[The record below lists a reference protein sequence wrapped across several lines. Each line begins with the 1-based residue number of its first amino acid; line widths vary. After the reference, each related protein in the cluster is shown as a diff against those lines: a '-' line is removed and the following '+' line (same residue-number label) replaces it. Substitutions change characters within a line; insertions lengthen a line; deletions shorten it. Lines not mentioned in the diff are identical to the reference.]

1 MSTAIRILEGS
12 FGRVALLDMDRPLV
26 THAHHHCHILLK
38 ASGSD
43 SSFLVRGRQ
52 QPLTAGTAVLVNA
65 WESHAYA
72 HRVVSGPRT
81 VILAL
86 YIDCGW
92 LARAHSRLSISRH
105 PHFFPQPCVGISPR
119 LRRLADDLAVEMLC
133 VEDIPRERLEEQL
146 FDLVMAVID
155 PFSEWRNVAS
165 LLRTDP
171 HRPSDPRIGRA
182 ISYMH
187 AHVGEALD
195 MDRLAQHSNLSRAH
209 FFALFRRCTRL
220 TPALYANVL
229 RMESA
234 IEALGR
240 SEVSA
245 VELSYRLGF
254 SAQSHFTR
262 FFRQHLGITPTDY
275 RRKAAVFGAGPASPQ
290 PHIQTVG

>member
-43 SSFLVRGRQ
+43 TSFLVRQHQ
-52 QPLTAGTAVLVNA
+52 QPLTSESAVLVNA
-65 WESHAYA
+65 WEPHAYT

-86 YIDCGW
+86 YIDCSW
-92 LARAHSRLSISRH
+92 LSRAHAPLSASRH
-105 PHFFPQPCVGISPR
+105 PHFFPQACVGISPR
-119 LRRLADDLAVEMLC
+119 LRALADALAMEMLC
-133 VEDIPRERLEEQL
+133 GCEVPQPRLEEQL
-146 FDLVMAVID
+146 FELVMAVIE
-155 PFSEWRNVAS
+155 PFSEWRNVS
-165 LLRTDP
+165 LMRAER
-171 HRPSDPRIGRA
+171 RPSDPRIGRA
-182 ISYMH
+182 LSYMH

-195 MDRLAQHSNLSRAH
+195 IDRLASHAFLSRAH
-209 FFALFRRCTRL
+209 FFELFRRCTSL
-220 TPALYANVL
+220 TPALYSNVL

-234 IEALGR
+234 IQDLGR
-240 SEVSA
+240 TDLAASEISN
-245 VELSYRLGF
+245 RLGF

-275 RRKAAVFGAGPASPQ
+275 RRKAAVVA
-290 PHIQTVG
+290 

>member
-1 MSTAIRILEGS
+1 MSTAIRILQGS

-43 SSFLVRGRQ
+43 SSFLVRNRQ
-52 QPLTAGTAVLVNA
+52 QPLESDTAVLVNA
-65 WESHAYA
+65 WEPHAYA

-86 YIDCGW
+86 YIDCAW
-92 LARAHSRLSISRH
+92 LAHAHAQLSVSRH
-105 PHFFPQPCVGISPR
+105 PHFFPQACVRISPR
-119 LRRLADDLAVEMLC
+119 IRKLADDIAMEMLC
-133 VEDIPRERLEEQL
+133 ADDFPQERLEQQL

-155 PFSEWRNVAS
+155 PFSEWRNAAT
-165 LLRTDP
+165 LLRTGE
-171 HRPSDPRIGRA
+171 HRRSDPRIGRA
-182 ISYMH
+182 LSYMRS
-187 AHVGEALD
+187 HVGEELD
-195 MDRLAQHSNLSRAH
+195 VNRLAGYSNLSRAH
-209 FFALFRRCTRL
+209 FFALFRRCTSL

-234 IEALGR
+234 IEALSR
-240 SEVSA
+240 SEISA
-245 VELSYRLGF
+245 AELSCRLGF

-275 RRKAAVFGAGPASPQ
+275 RRKAAVFPPQ
-290 PHIQTVG
+290 HNQTPG